1 MAGRFPAVLFAF
13 HLLKNM
19 KHLSNGLA
27 YLMLVVWIGSLFT
40 LGAISAP
47 VLFTAL
53 DDKQLAGQLA
63 GKMFT
68 VGAWIGIVAGIYLLI
83 FSLLRD
89 GSRAFKT
96 WFFWLVL
103 IMWLLTLAGH
113 FGIQPILQNLKNQ
126 ALPVAVM
133 QSVFADRFSQW
144 HGISRILWIIQALL
158 GVVLVWRSGLVTSK

>member
-1 MAGRFPAVLFAF
+1 MVYVAF
-13 HLLKNM
+13 GNIFI
-19 KHLSNGLA
+19 
-27 YLMLVVWIGSLFT
+27 VIWVGSIWT
-40 LGAISAP
+40 LGAIAAPILFSA
-47 VLFTAL
+47 LE
-53 DDKQLAGQLA
+53 DKQLAGLLA

-68 VGAWIGIVAGIYLLI
+68 VGAWVGVVAGFYLLSY
-83 FSLLRD
+83 SLMRNGARALR
-89 GSRAFKT
+89 T

-126 ALPVAVM
+126 ALPLAVM

-158 GVVLVWRSGLVTSK
+158 GVALVWRSGLATSK

>member
-1 MAGRFPAVLFAF
+1 MERLLESFANF
-13 HLLKNM
+13 I
-19 KHLSNGLA
+19 
-27 YLMLVVWIGSLFT
+27 LVVWVGSLLT
-40 LGAISAP
+40 LGAIAAP
-47 VLFTAL
+47 VLFSAL
-53 DDKQLAGQLA
+53 VDKQLAGQLA

-89 GSRAFKT
+89 GARAFKT

-126 ALPVAVM
+126 ALPLAVM

>member
-1 MAGRFPAVLFAF
+1 MAWV
-13 HLLKNM
+13 
-19 KHLSNGLA
+19 
-27 YLMLVVWIGSLFT
+27 GSLLT
-40 LGAISAP
+40 LGAIAAP

-68 VGAWIGIVAGIYLLI
+68 VGAWVGIVAGVYLLI
-83 FSLLRD
+83 YSPLSDGAHALR
-89 GSRAFKT
+89 T

-103 IMWLLTLAGH
+103 IKWLLTLAGH
-113 FGIQPILQNLKNQ
+113 FGIQPILQNLKDQ
-126 ALPVAVM
+126 ALPLAVM

>member
-1 MAGRFPAVLFAF
+1 LKYLFEGLTR
-13 HLLKNM
+13 LLIV
-19 KHLSNGLA
+19 A
-27 YLMLVVWIGSLFT
+27 WVGSLLT

-47 VLFTAL
+47 VLFSAL
-53 DDKQLAGQLA
+53 EDKQLAGLLA

-68 VGAWIGIVAGIYLLI
+68 VGAWVGIVAGVYLLVY
-83 FSLLRD
+83 SLMRGGARALR
-89 GSRAFKT
+89 T

-126 ALPVAVM
+126 ALPLAVM